1 MADDVSVAAAILAA
15 AFVQRGEMKE
25 ADAYLLWRRLRARMQ
40 GELRRE
46 AAKGAAA
53 AGGGGKGIEADAA
66 PAESAVASGAV

>member
-1 MADDVSVAAAILAA
+1 MAEDVSVAAAILAA
-15 AFVQRGEMKE
+15 AFVQKGELKE

-46 AAKGAAA
+46 AARGTAGTGA
-53 AGGGGKGIEADAA
+53 GKGIEADAA